1 MSKSHKAGSALSAST
16 PPRLQHEA
24 WAARLDCCCRA
35 GGLQTSK
42 PLEAGHGKDMQQ
54 ADGVTPPLQVLH
66 LAQKEASA
74 KASWL
79 HVLN

>member
-1 MSKSHKAGSALSAST
+1 MKL
-16 PPRLQHEA
+16 
-24 WAARLDCCCRA
+24 
-35 GGLQTSK
+35 GLQGWTAAAELVDCRQVNLSRQ
-42 PLEAGHGKDMQQ
+42 DMQQ